1 MSHSALD
8 SGRTDP
14 TSTEK
19 LCDLSSYS
27 ALSSGIV
34 EVSGTIEKQSS
45 LTSNPLPEGDRD
57 SRDDLG
63 GKTSGIKFLTF
74 FET

>member
-1 MSHSALD
+1 MEIMD
-8 SGRTDP
+8 SQTLEELIPKNREDTPLRD
-14 TSTEK
+14 
-19 LCDLSSYS
+19 D
-27 ALSSGIV
+27 
-34 EVSGTIEKQSS
+34 SGTIEKQSS

-74 FET
+74 FKT